1 MLRRT
6 RRVVITGLG
15 VVAPNGIGKEA
26 FWSSLL
32 AGKSGIDYVNGFDVS
47 RHPCKVAGEIRD
59 FDALDFMNART
70 AKRLSRCSQLGVAA
84 ARLATED
91 AGLDAN
97 MATFGAKAG
106 VYFGTSTAG
115 SGDVGEINHAR
126 FLADRT
132 SALNPL
138 AMLEFSAHATTSHVV
153 EALAIGGPSTTVS
166 SGCAS
171 GLDALRWATSQIQ
184 LGQLGIAVVG
194 AVDAPVTEFIF
205 SLFCAGPFLTKWTGE
220 PSKASRPYDL
230 LRSGLVLSEASAA
243 MILEDYDS
251 ASARNARIYGEIL
264 GTGSCAEGAFP
275 GKPEE
280 LYRRGLEQAF
290 LSSFGDAGISPRT
303 LDYINAHGNST
314 QSDDAAE
321 TAVYKKL
328 LGERVYSVPI
338 TSIKGAV
345 GQPLAAGGLLQAVSV
360 ALTFE
365 REEIPPTINYET
377 QDPLCDLD
385 YVPNVPRIARIR
397 TAFVHSHSLGGPIP
411 GSHAAAVLGAL

>member
-1 MLRRT
+1 
-6 RRVVITGLG
+6 
-15 VVAPNGIGKEA
+15 
-26 FWSSLL
+26 
-32 AGKSGIDYVNGFDVS
+32 
-47 RHPCKVAGEIRD
+47 
-59 FDALDFMNART
+59 
-70 AKRLSRCSQLGVAA
+70 
-84 ARLATED
+84 
-91 AGLDAN
+91 
-97 MATFGAKAG
+97 
-106 VYFGTSTAG
+106 
-115 SGDVGEINHAR
+115 
-126 FLADRT
+126 
-132 SALNPL
+132 
-138 AMLEFSAHATTSHVV
+138 
-153 EALAIGGPSTTVS
+153 
-166 SGCAS
+166 
-171 GLDALRWATSQIQ
+171 
-184 LGQLGIAVVG
+184 
-194 AVDAPVTEFIF
+194 
-205 SLFCAGPFLTKWTGE
+205 
-220 PSKASRPYDL
+220 
-230 LRSGLVLSEASAA
+230 

-251 ASARNARIYGEIL
+251 AFARNARIYGEIL
-264 GTGSCAEGAFP
+264 GTGSCAEGALP

-290 LSSFGDAGISPRT
+290 LSSFGNAGISPRT

-321 TAVYKKL
+321 TAAYKKL

-385 YVPNVPRIARIR
+385 YVPNVSRIARIR